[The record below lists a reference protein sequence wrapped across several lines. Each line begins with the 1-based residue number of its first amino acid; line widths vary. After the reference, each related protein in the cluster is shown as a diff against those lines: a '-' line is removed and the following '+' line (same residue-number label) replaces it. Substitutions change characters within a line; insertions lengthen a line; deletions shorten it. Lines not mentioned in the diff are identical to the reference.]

1 MSGVAGRS
9 GRKAFVPTQEQ
20 RRNVKLL
27 VGLGIPQDK
36 ICLMV
41 VNPQTEKPLD
51 PKSLRKHF
59 PRELEIGAAELH
71 ARISNFIVATIF
83 GITPPAGTVAIDNQH
98 VRGSLAMFFAETRM
112 GWKKTAVNQEYVG
125 GPPADKE
132 DVRQRLHDRL
142 DRIAKSLRNEPARAG
157 GQRVWR
163 EEAPV

>member
-20 RRNVKLL
+20 RRNVKVL

-71 ARISNFIVATIF
+71 ARISNLIVPTIF
-83 GITPPAGTVAIDNQH
+83 GTTPPASTLPIH
-98 VRGSLAMFFAETRM
+98 HHSVR
-112 GWKKTAVNQEYVG
+112 
-125 GPPADKE
+125 
-132 DVRQRLHDRL
+132 
-142 DRIAKSLRNEPARAG
+142 
-157 GQRVWR
+157 
-163 EEAPV
+163 

>member
-9 GRKAFVPTQEQ
+9 GRKAFEPTQEQ

-27 VGLGIPQDK
+27 AGFGIPQDK

-41 VNPQTEKPLD
+41 INPQTDKPLD
-51 PKSLRKHF
+51 PKSLRKQF
-59 PRELEIGAAELH
+59 SRELEIGAVELH

-112 GWKKTAVNQEYVG
+112 GWKKTAVNREYVG
-125 GPPADKE
+125 GPPADME
-132 DVRQRLHDRL
+132 DVRQRLRDKV
-142 DRIAKSLRNEPARAG
+142 DRIAKSLRNEPASAG

>member
-20 RRNVKLL
+20 CRNVKVL

-83 GITPPAGTVAIDNQH
+83 GITPPAGTVAIHNQH

-112 GWKKTAVNQEYVG
+112 GWRKTAVNQEYVG
-125 GPPADKE
+125 GPPADK
-132 DVRQRLHDRL
+132 DVRQRLRDRL
-142 DRIAKSLRNEPARAG
+142 DRIVKSLRNEPASAG

>member
-59 PRELEIGAAELH
+59 PRELE
-71 ARISNFIVATIF
+71 
-83 GITPPAGTVAIDNQH
+83 
-98 VRGSLAMFFAETRM
+98 
-112 GWKKTAVNQEYVG
+112 
-125 GPPADKE
+125 
-132 DVRQRLHDRL
+132 
-142 DRIAKSLRNEPARAG
+142 PARAG